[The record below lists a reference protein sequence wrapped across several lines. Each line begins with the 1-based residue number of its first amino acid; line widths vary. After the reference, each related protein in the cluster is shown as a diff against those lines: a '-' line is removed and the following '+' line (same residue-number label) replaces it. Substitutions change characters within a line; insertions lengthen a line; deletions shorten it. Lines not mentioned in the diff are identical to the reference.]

1 MTKKITPIIVIKQN
15 CEDCS
20 GFSFLERK
28 WCVITDCPLWFF
40 RLGKRYYEDNH
51 PQKAHYNKDFVA
63 KNQHLTASQME
74 KLASQDINKKNEE
87 VKNENIR

>member
-1 MTKKITPIIVIKQN
+1 MTKKITPIIAIKQN
-15 CEDCS
+15 WEDYS

-28 WCVITDCPLWFF
+28 WCVITTCPLWFF
-40 RLGKRYYEDNH
+40 RLGKRYYADNH

-63 KNQHLTASQME
+63 KNQDLTASQME

-87 VKNENIR
+87 VKNENC